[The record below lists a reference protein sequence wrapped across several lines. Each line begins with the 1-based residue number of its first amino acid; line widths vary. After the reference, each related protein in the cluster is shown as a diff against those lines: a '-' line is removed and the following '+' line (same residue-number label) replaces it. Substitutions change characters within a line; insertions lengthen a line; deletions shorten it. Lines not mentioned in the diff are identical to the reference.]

1 MGVSGCLTP
10 CFSFYKRSSLT
21 EQVISAYQEEQD
33 NAEGKDAV
41 TDKEHQYH
49 SNGNPE

>member
-1 MGVSGCLTP
+1 MLDTLFFVLEL
-10 CFSFYKRSSLT
+10 FLFT

-33 NAEGKDAV
+33 NAEGKNAV